1 MEELLRLVLVV
12 AAIWL
17 IVHRLKH
24 PSPRSRVTR
33 TSRKDRPPDSMPML
47 RCARCG
53 VYIPQAEAV
62 TAHGQ
67 TFCSREH
74 ATLGMRR

>member
-17 IVHRLKH
+17 IIHRLKH
-24 PSPRSRVTR
+24 PGPKSRVTR
-33 TSRKDRPPDSMPML
+33 TSRNDHPPDSMPML
-47 RCARCG
+47 RCAHCG

-62 TAHGQ
+62 TAHGRA
-67 TFCSREH
+67 FCSREH